1 MWLDVYPDKAFY
13 RPGESVRLSVRLVGH
28 AEADVH
34 VVASIAFL
42 SDEVA
47 RLVQAVRLVAG
58 ETVTAELT
66 WTPPASAPRG
76 YGVDLQVLDR
86 AGQVFATASTAFDVL
101 ERWTQAPRYGFLTD
115 FGPDRTD
122 FDRTMRWLTK
132 YHING
137 LQFYDWMY
145 RHEQLLPPADVFDD
159 PLGRRL
165 SLATVAKLI
174 DAAHTRGI
182 ATMPYTA
189 VYAASVPFFRQHAD
203 WALLDAKGRPIPFG
217 DDFLMIMNPAPG
229 SPWTEHLLG
238 QFTEVL
244 RKTAFDGIHLDQYG
258 DPKIGFD
265 IHGNRVDLANA
276 LPAFINATRRVVRDG
291 SLIFNAVGNWPIET
305 VAPSEQQDVI
315 YIEVWPPYTLYQDLH
330 LLVVEGQRLGDGKP
344 VILAAY
350 IDPTCQYNVRLADA
364 VIFASGGF
372 HIELGEPGG
381 MLADPY
387 FPKYG
392 QISGELAP
400 VLRRYYDF
408 AVRYENVL
416 SQGTQDTTMRRAKRV
431 VIEGI
436 NTDARRT
443 CRKVWVI
450 TREGV
455 GYETISLINLLDVA
469 DPEWNGSLMKEPA
482 PLTDLRMRYYTDR
495 PIQRVWWASPD
506 VENPQA
512 RTLDFSIGSDK
523 GGTYVTFTVPSLVYW
538 DLIVLERAYC
548 CQETTQD
555 QGRRNSNEMAS
566 FECDSGDRVDRP
578 IVCDTRK

>member
-1 MWLDVYPDKAFY
+1 MLLDVHPDRAFY
-13 RPGESVRLSVRLVGH
+13 QPGEALRLSVRATTQ

-34 VVASIAFL
+34 LVASIAFL
-42 SDEVA
+42 SVEVA
-47 RLVQAVRLVAG
+47 RLAQALRLVAG
-58 ETVTAELT
+58 ETATAELT
-66 WTPPASAPRG
+66 WTPPAAAPRG

-86 AGQVFATASTAFDVL
+86 TGQALATASTAFDVL

-122 FDRTMRWLTK
+122 FDQTMLWLAK

-145 RHEQLLPPADVFDD
+145 RHEQLLPPADVFHD

-165 SLATVAKLI
+165 SLATVERLI
-174 DAAHTRGI
+174 DVAHARGI
-182 ATMPYTA
+182 AVMPYTA
-189 VYAASVPFFRQHAD
+189 VYAASVPFFQQHSD
-203 WALLDAKGRPIPFG
+203 WALLDAESHPVPFG

-244 RKTAFDGIHLDQYG
+244 EKTAFDGIHLDQYG
-258 DPKIGFD
+258 DPKVGFD
-265 IHGNRVDLANA
+265 TQGNRVDLADT
-276 LPAFINATRRVVRDG
+276 LPAFINATKKIVRRHRGHDG
-291 SLIFNAVGNWPIET
+291 TVIFNAVGNWPIET
-305 VAPSEQQDVI
+305 VAPSEEDAI
-315 YIEVWPPYTLYQDLH
+315 YIEVWPPYTLYRDLH
-330 LLVVEGQRLGDGKP
+330 QLVVEGQRLGGGKP
-344 VILAAY
+344 VVLAAY
-350 IDPTCQYNVRLADA
+350 IDPACQHNVRLADA

-372 HIELGEPGG
+372 HIELGELCG

-392 QISGELAP
+392 QMSDELAT

-416 SQGTQDTTMRRAKRV
+416 SQGTQDTTVRRAERV

-436 NTDARRT
+436 NTDAERT

-450 TREGV
+450 TREGD
-455 GYETISLINLLDVA
+455 GYETISLINLLDVTN
-469 DPEWNGSLMKEPA
+469 PEWKGLLMKDPT
-482 PLTDLRMRYYTDR
+482 PLTDLRVCYYADR

-506 VENPQA
+506 VDSPQA
-512 RTLDFSIGSDK
+512 QPLDITAGSGV
-523 GGTYVTFTVPSLVYW
+523 GGSFVTFVVPSLAYW
-538 DLIVLERAYC
+538 DLIVLE
-548 CQETTQD
+548 
-555 QGRRNSNEMAS
+555 
-566 FECDSGDRVDRP
+566 
-578 IVCDTRK
+578 